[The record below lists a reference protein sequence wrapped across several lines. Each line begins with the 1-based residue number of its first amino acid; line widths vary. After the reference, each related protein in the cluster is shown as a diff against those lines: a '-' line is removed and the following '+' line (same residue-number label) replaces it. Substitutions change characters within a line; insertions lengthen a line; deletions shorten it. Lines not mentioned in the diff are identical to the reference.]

1 MSNNNNNNMSIEKSN
16 KPANKKYWVL
26 LIITYIAL
34 FVGAI
39 SSSLLA
45 KFYFIHGGS
54 SKWVSTWVQSAGFP
68 LLLIPIYLPYFFSTS
83 KQNPMPK
90 PFSLITKKLYIIAIA
105 IGLLVGFSNF
115 LFSWATSYLPAS
127 TSSLLLSTQL
137 AFNLI
142 LSVILVKQKLSFLNL
157 NSVVL
162 ITLGSILIALGS
174 SNDRPKGTSHT
185 QYFIGFFSILGA
197 GLIFALYLPLA
208 EIVYK
213 KVHSYEMV
221 MEMQLVSQFAAQV
234 IAIIGMAADGGF
246 GEMATEAKVKFDR
259 GRTAYWITIGF
270 TLFAW
275 QLSFM
280 GTAGLVYLTKSLTG
294 GVCMTALLPICV
306 LGGVIAFGDK
316 FGGNKAISTLLC
328 FWGFCS
334 YVYGEY
340 KKTKIEKEDM
350 KGEQEMNNIK
360 ERGQGEHNIC
370 DAA

>member
-54 SKWVSTWVQSAGFP
+54 SKWVSTWVQSA
-68 LLLIPIYLPYFFSTS
+68 
-83 KQNPMPK
+83 
-90 PFSLITKKLYIIAIA
+90 
-105 IGLLVGFSNF
+105 
-115 LFSWATSYLPAS
+115 
-127 TSSLLLSTQL
+127 
-137 AFNLI
+137 
-142 LSVILVKQKLSFLNL
+142 
-157 NSVVL
+157 
-162 ITLGSILIALGS
+162 GSILIALGS